1 MLKLTDWIT
10 LPYNQNTAIM
20 KKLVLGIASVLFAF
34 SAEAQ
39 NTNVTQTSKTTV
51 TTVKDSEG
59 EKKLVKEQK
68 TTEAQDIKF
77 KETAGDPL
85 NKEMAVTPTQVTSV
99 TQITNPDGSTRTV
112 NVDRSAVYTSES
124 GKKYSL
130 ALDPLGY
137 RVTSDELKKPA
148 LLRMTSTNS
157 YIYRSKEATSV
168 GYFDTNGD
176 FILESYDDK
185 SDKVTIQK
193 FVRAR

>member
-1 MLKLTDWIT
+1 
-10 LPYNQNTAIM
+10 M
-20 KKLVLGIASVLFAF
+20 KKLVLGAAAVLFAF
-34 SAEAQ
+34 SAHAQ

-59 EKKLVKEQK
+59 EKKLIKEQQ

-77 KETAGDPL
+77 KDTKGDPL
-85 NKEMAVTPTQVTSV
+85 NKEMEVTPTQVTSV

-112 NVDRSAVYTSES
+112 NVDRSAVYTSPS
-124 GKKYSL
+124 GKKYTL
-130 ALDPLGY
+130 ALDPMGY

-176 FILESYDDK
+176 FVLESYDDK

-193 FVRAR
+193 FTRSK